1 MAVNHPDDQQIQMYL
16 DHNLQTDKS
25 DIESHIS
32 TCEDCRQKLNEYKE
46 VYQVLQ
52 NDPYPQ
58 LSSNF
63 SRNIMEKLQIKN
75 TFWALYN
82 EYLLSGLAIFIAI
95 VAMMIWFKPWGV
107 IKSIFTTLGSQISVF
122 ITSLSPIL
130 GGKIHLILG
139 ICLILVIIE
148 IIDYKILRPRF
159 RHMNG

>member
-16 DHNLQTDKS
+16 DHNLQSDKS

-32 TCEDCRQKLNEYKE
+32 ICEDCRQKVHQYKE

-52 NDPYPQ
+52 QDPYPQ

-63 SRNIMEKLQIKN
+63 SRNIMDKLQIKN
-75 TFWALYN
+75 SFWVSYY
-82 EYLLSGLAIFIAI
+82 EYLLSGLAIF
-95 VAMMIWFKPWGV
+95 VAVVALIIWFKPWDV
-107 IKSIFTTLGSQISVF
+107 LQSIFTALENQTSVF
-122 ITSLSPIL
+122 FTSLSPVF

-148 IIDYKILRPRF
+148 IIDYKLLRPRF
-159 RHMNG
+159 RHMN

>member
-1 MAVNHPDDQQIQMYL
+1 MAVNHLDDQQVQMYL

-32 TCEDCRQKLNEYKE
+32 ICEDCRQKLDEYKE
-46 VYQVLQ
+46 VYTVLQ
-52 NDPYPQ
+52 EDPYPQ

-82 EYLLSGLAIFIAI
+82 EYLLSGLAIFVAI
-95 VAMMIWFKPWGV
+95 VALMIWFKPWDV
-107 IKSIFTTLGSQISVF
+107 LKSIFTALGNQISVF
-122 ITSLSPIL
+122 FTSLSPIL
-130 GGKIHLILG
+130 GGKIHLIIG

-148 IIDYKILRPRF
+148 IIDYKLLRPRF
-159 RHMNG
+159 RHTN